1 MRKTSSCASARAGQ
15 RGFTLLEIA
24 LVMVVIGV
32 LYAAVTS
39 GADILRA
46 AKGQRL
52 LNDFVFAWTDTFQR
66 HVKKTGVVPGDNV
79 SSPQHTILTPGGGRL
94 LCNHPGNPELS
105 NTFLGKHVPIPAGDA
120 PGEEA
125 SRVYQDGGGSPHVL
139 NACMQ
144 TTAWSVPGT
153 SVGAFKTID
162 RHVLVLRGLTTE
174 LAAQFDSAVDGR
186 ADARFGRF
194 RSAALAAHTGPTGAD
209 WPAGTADAEGWATE
223 VDAYLDMSGN

>member
-1 MRKTSSCASARAGQ
+1 MRRASSVVGARAGQ

-39 GADILRA
+39 GTEVLRA

-52 LNDFVFAWTDTFQR
+52 LNEFVFAWTEAFLR
-66 HVKKTGVVPGDNV
+66 HVKDVGVVPGDNV
-79 SSPQHTILTPGGGRL
+79 SSPKHIILTPGGGRL
-94 LCNHPGNPELS
+94 LCNQPGNPELS
-105 NTFLGKHVPIPAGDA
+105 NTFLGNSVSIPTGDA

-125 SRVYQDGGGSPHVL
+125 ARVYQDSRGSPHVL

-144 TTAWSVPGT
+144 TTDWSVPGL
-153 SVGAFKTID
+153 SVGSFQTKG

-174 LAAQFDSAVDGR
+174 LAAQFDSAIDGR
-186 ADARFGRF
+186 ADARYGRF
-194 RSAALAAHTGPTGAD
+194 RSAALAASLSPTGSN
-209 WPAGTADAEGWATE
+209 WPTGTADAEGWANE